1 MPRALSDFTTCD
13 PSPYETTIFGFDF
26 ALDLGASEI
35 ITSVVFACQVAES
48 SVGTDANPSSR
59 LLGSASIS
67 GTIVSQLGGTFV
79 AGVTYRI
86 IATIT
91 TSQGQTITG
100 YANTI
105 CEAIQS

>member
-1 MPRALSDFTTCD
+1 MPRALNDFTTCD

-26 ALDLGASEI
+26 ALDLGLGET
-35 ITSVVFACQVAES
+35 ITSVSFFCNVAQS
-48 SVGTDANPSSR
+48 SIAIDATPSAR
-59 LLGSASIS
+59 LLGSPSIS

-79 AGVTYRI
+79 AGVTYQI
-86 IATIT
+86 GATIT